1 MDENQEIQESTYE
14 VLNELAEHKI
24 NLNTASREDLEQ
36 LPFLSEEQIE
46 DICEYQYLYG
56 PMKSLGELAMI
67 ESLSYEQRRLLA
79 FFIDIKE
86 ENKTSFPSF
95 KNILQHGKSELIG
108 NAHIPFYQ
116 RDGNQDG
123 YLGSPYKHSFRY
135 TYQYRDFFKVGLIG
149 AKDAGEPFFTKN
161 NKYGYDYY
169 SYYLQLRKWGRIKN
183 MVLGKYRLHIGMGLV
198 MNNDFGLGKTT
209 ILASLGTS
217 SQIIRPHA
225 SRTENNGLQGVAAT
239 IQVNQHIDAT
249 TFLSYRY
256 IDATLREDS
265 ISISS
270 IIETGYHRTSSEMNK
285 KNNTTEQLMGA
296 NINFRKKGIHLG
308 MTGIYQAF
316 NRALKPNTTQIYRQY
331 YPSGKQFWNVS
342 TDYGVRYKSLTF
354 HGETATGDCHA
365 LATINT
371 LNWKTSG
378 NMTLMALQRFYSYQ
392 YHALHGQSFS
402 EGGSVQDESGIYV
415 GLDWQPNS
423 RLQLKYYTDFA
434 YFAWPKYQANQS
446 SRAWDHFISAT
457 YQLHSSTLSLRYR
470 LKMREKD
477 NDDKTALMYQY
488 QHRGRFTYTFD
499 HYPWTFKTQADLA
512 FSRHTNNS
520 FGWLITQSINY
531 KYHRS
536 NINASL
542 AYFHTDNYDSRIYN
556 YEKQTL
562 YSFSFPM
569 FYGEGIRY
577 YLFFRQDIHPQWMII
592 AKVGVTHYFDRNS
605 IGTGLQ
611 TIHHSSQTDLDLQ
624 FRWKF

>member
-24 NLNTASREDLEQ
+24 NLNSASREDLEQ

-67 ESLSYEQRRLLA
+67 ESLSYEQRKLLA
-79 FFIDIKE
+79 FFIEIKE

-116 RDGNQDG
+116 RDGDQDG

-149 AKDAGEPFFTKN
+149 AKDAGEPIFTKN

-169 SYYLQLRKWGRIKN
+169 SYYMHIRKWGRLKSL
-183 MVLGKYRLHIGMGLV
+183 VLGKYRLHIGMGLV

-209 ILASLGTS
+209 MLASLGSS

-225 SRTENNGLQGVAAT
+225 SRTESNGLQGVAAT
-239 IQVNQHIDAT
+239 VQVSQHIDAT
-249 TFLSYRY
+249 AFLSYRH
-256 IDATLREDS
+256 IDATLNEDS
-265 ISISS
+265 TSISS
-270 IIETGYHRTSSEMNK
+270 IVETGYHRTSAEMNK

-296 NINFRKKGIHLG
+296 NVNFRKKGIHFG
-308 MTGIYQAF
+308 MTGVYQTF
-316 NRALKPNTTQIYRQY
+316 NRELKPKTTQIYRQF

-342 TDYGVRYKSLTF
+342 TDYEARYKSLSF
-354 HGETATGDCHA
+354 HGETATGNCHA

-371 LNWKTSG
+371 LSWQASG
-378 NMTLMALQRFYSYQ
+378 TLTLMALQRFYSYK
-392 YHALHGQSFS
+392 YYAIHSQSFS
-402 EGGSVQDESGIYV
+402 EGGSVQDESGIYL
-415 GLDWQPNS
+415 GTNWQPNS
-423 RLQLKYYTDFA
+423 HLQLKYYTDFA

-457 YQLHSSTLSLRYR
+457 YQLPSSSLSIRYR

-477 NDDKTALMYQY
+477 NDDKTALIYQY
-488 QHRGRFTYTFD
+488 QHRGRLAYTFD
-499 HYPWTFKTQADLA
+499 HHSWAFKTQADLS
-512 FSRHTNNS
+512 FIHHTDHS

-531 KYHRS
+531 KHRQT

-542 AYFHTDNYDSRIYN
+542 AYFHTDDYNSRIYN

-569 FYGEGIRY
+569 FYGKGIRY
-577 YLFFRQDIHPQWMII
+577 YLFFRQDFHPHWMII
-592 AKVGVTHYFDRNS
+592 AKVGVTNYFDRNS

-611 TIHHSSQTDLDLQ
+611 TIHHSSQADLDLQ